1 MAPQLLMQRRKA
13 TLSSSTSALNCVNAP
28 KMRCKSL
35 SFAFSFSFRS
45 MLVASGVCAASL
57 ATASVSMLK
66 VSGGCAG
73 TPHKGGETN
82 FPAAMTSVSA
92 AAGCPAAGLKQP
104 SAAAASPASVVASF
118 VATSVVLSSRTS
130 FVADSLSAFF
140 VSFSSRSFSPSLD
153 ILPSPSLPLP
163 LPQKLPSPPLP
174 PRRRGSHGSLVVKG
188 STFACKC
195 LVIMGTWTG
204 TKSFFG
210 TSTVFW
216 EWPPCPASIES
227 KANMSC
233 TSSLARS
240 TASAVD
246 KNSAG

>member
-35 SFAFSFSFRS
+35 SFAFSFSSRS

-66 VSGGCAG
+66 VSGGCMG

-104 SAAAASPASVVASF
+104 SAAAASPASVVA
-118 VATSVVLSSRTS
+118 S